1 MRHRLTCQLLC
12 GVAAFAVPAL
22 AKDQAKE
29 LHETLEAMDRLW
41 FGQSSTAI
49 VSMKVKT
56 TNYERELRLTY
67 WVEGKDKTLL
77 RIDAP
82 AKEKGTSTLK
92 LGQDIYNY
100 LPKIGRTVKVSAAL
114 RTGSWMGS
122 HFTND
127 DLMKASRFADDFDP
141 TLVEST
147 SEGALHVW
155 TVDLRPKPEA
165 AVTWSRVRVV
175 LEKESKIPRTHE
187 FFDEKGVSARKVVFT
202 EIKDLGGRRAPAL
215 VTVTPATPPGEST
228 ELRYETIQRDVKIDP
243 ETFSLSR
250 LKNQ

>member
-1 MRHRLTCQLLC
+1 MRHKLSCQLLC
-12 GVAAFAVPAL
+12 AAAAFALPA
-22 AKDQAKE
+22 AAVDRIKE
-29 LHETLEAMDRLW
+29 LNETLEAMDRLW
-41 FGQSSTAI
+41 FGQNSTASI
-49 VSMKVKT
+49 SMKVKT

-82 AKEKGTSTLK
+82 AKEKGTATLK

-100 LPKIGRTVKVSAAL
+100 LPKIGRTVKVSTAL

-127 DLMKASRFADDFDP
+127 DLMKASSFADDFDP
-141 TLVEST
+141 TLVESK

-155 TVDLRPKPEA
+155 TVDLKPKPDA

-175 LEKESKIPRTHE
+175 LEKETKIPRTHE
-187 FFDEKGVSARKVVFT
+187 FFDEKGVLARKVVFT

-243 ETFSLSR
+243 AIFSLAR